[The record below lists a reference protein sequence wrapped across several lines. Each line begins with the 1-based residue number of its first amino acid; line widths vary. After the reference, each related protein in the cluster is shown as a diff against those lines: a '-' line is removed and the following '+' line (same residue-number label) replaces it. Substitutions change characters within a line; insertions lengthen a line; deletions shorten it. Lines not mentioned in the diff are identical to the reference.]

1 MTEDQRMQDE
11 KALEAEIVRVLEQK
25 PVVAAPVDFAARVR
39 AALPPEPKVK
49 AGRFAGRSLGRMVG
63 GVAAV
68 ALVVALCVLAPHARP
83 SFESLA
89 FDLEMVLLLE
99 LAGVAIW
106 LGKAGMRG

>member
-1 MTEDQRMQDE
+1 MMQDE
-11 KALEAEIVRVLEQK
+11 KALDVEIGVLEQK